1 MGGLGAAWGG
11 GGGERRPTV
20 RVAEGSGSRGEISD
34 GEKRRARAKTHAA
47 RSRVRSAREGAA
59 RYQFISSGPRRGGSR
74 ARVGAVGSGIATY
87 LARQSHQLGSL
98 TSPVVRPD
106 LRLDDPTATRAPA
119 RAARA
124 SRPRGLTQHRTS
136 FKSGGGRAGARVGSR
151 RVQRRRGRR
160 GRRHRARITLKDA
173 SAKSK
178 GERARP
184 GSARIGSDGARL
196 LNRLR
201 GAFAKGTG
209 CSGHGGQRRKK
220 SGKRRVKK
228 PSVRFFQRSD
238 DRSKKCFQ
246 RKRLKPVR
254 ALDRRA

>member
-1 MGGLGAAWGG
+1 MAKNDARA
-11 GGGERRPTV
+11 RRPTRRDPACAPQGRGRRDTNLYLRARGAVV
-20 RVAEGSGSRGEISD
+20 RARGSARSGRGSRRTSRVSPISSAALRRRRPSRSSPRRSHRD
-34 GEKRRARAKTHAA
+34 ARARA
-47 RSRVRSAREGAA
+47 R
-59 RYQFISSGPRRGGSR
+59 
-74 ARVGAVGSGIATY
+74 
-87 LARQSHQLGSL
+87 
-98 TSPVVRPD
+98 
-106 LRLDDPTATRAPA
+106 
-119 RAARA
+119 ARA